1 METRFRIITG
11 LLILLF
17 IILMGTLGLSYL
29 EHWSLFQALWVT
41 IESLTTTGYGDYIP
55 QTTAGKTFLMLI
67 LLSGV
72 AVIGYSLGTVTNTVI
87 EKQITNLVEKN
98 KMKNMIQ
105 KLENHIIVCGAGRV
119 GRNVASI
126 LKSEKVP
133 FLLIDSDAETALY
146 MEKRGYLVMQED
158 ATHDEVLI
166 SAGIKKAQGIICALP
181 EDALNVFITLTARAL
196 NPDIKI
202 VARANRPE
210 TINKLYQAGAT
221 RVISPEQIG
230 GFQMA
235 VAMLKP
241 KTVELVD
248 TIYTLGKNQLQLEE
262 VIVGENSPLAYQSIE
277 KLLSKMH
284 NKITIVG
291 IIRQNNILINPQPAE
306 KIWPGDTLIMI
317 GFSEDLNKI
326 EKIYLNSGT

>member
-1 METRFRIITG
+1 METRFKIASGI
-11 LLILLF
+11 LILLL
-17 IILMGTLGLSYL
+17 IILLGTLGLSFL
-29 EHWSLFQALWVT
+29 EHWPLFQALWVT
-41 IESLTTTGYGDYIP
+41 VESLTTTGYGDYIP
-55 QTTAGKTFLMLI
+55 QTTAGKTFLMFI

-87 EKQITNLVEKN
+87 ERQITNMVEKS

-119 GRNVASI
+119 GRNVAAI
-126 LKSEKVP
+126 LKGEKVP
-133 FLLIDSDAETALY
+133 FLVIDSNPEIALQ
-146 MEKRGYLVMQED
+146 MEKKGYLVMNED
-158 ATHDEVLI
+158 ATQDDILI
-166 SAGIKKAQGIICALP
+166 FAGIKKAQGIICALP
-181 EDALNVFITLTARAL
+181 EDALNVFIALTARAL
-196 NPDIKI
+196 NPAIKI

-210 TINKLYQAGAT
+210 TINKLYQAGAN

-248 TIYTLGKNQLQLEE
+248 TIYTLGKTKLQLEE
-262 VIVGENSPLAYQSIE
+262 VIVTDDSPLAYQNIE
-277 KLLSKMH
+277 NLLSKMH
-284 NKITIVG
+284 NRINIVG
-291 IIRQNNILINPQPAE
+291 IVRQNNILINPQPSE
-306 KIWPGDTLIMI
+306 KILPEDTLIMI

-326 EKIYLNSGT
+326 EKIYLNSGA